1 MFNLFK
7 SKSSLEPDDNY
18 FPFQIDMH
26 SHIIPGID
34 DGAPDVNASIA
45 LIEGLQKL
53 GINQSIATPHIIGDL
68 YRNSNETIEP
78 ALKLLQDELVARNN
92 NFKVIAAAEYQ
103 LDDYFIQLL
112 REKVPLRTLK
122 DNIILTEFSWLS
134 RPEKVDEIC
143 FEILTE
149 GYKPILAHPERYPY
163 FHHEFGMYEELK
175 NKGFLLQLNLL
186 SLVGYYGP
194 AVAKVAKQLLKEG
207 LISYIGTDMHHP
219 QHLQALSDAKNR
231 KQFQELLSGYS
242 FLNEEL
248 SFA

>member
-7 SKSSLEPDDNY
+7 SKSSSNPADNY
-18 FPFQIDMH
+18 FPLKIDMH
-26 SHIIPGID
+26 SHLVPGID
-34 DGAPDVNASIA
+34 DGASDVQASIE

-68 YRNSNETIEP
+68 YRNTNDTIEA
-78 ALKLLQDELVARNN
+78 ALKLLQAELDSRNN
-92 NFKVIAAAEYQ
+92 NFKIRAAAEYQ

-112 REKVPLRTLK
+112 RDKVPLRTLK

-149 GYKPILAHPERYPY
+149 GYKPILAHPERYAY
-163 FHHEFGMYEELK
+163 FHNEFKMYEDLK
-175 NKGFLLQLNLL
+175 EKGFLLQLNLL
-186 SLVGYYGP
+186 SLTGHYGP

-207 LISYIGTDMHHP
+207 LISYIGTDLHHP
-219 QHLQALSDAKNR
+219 QHLQALSDFKTR
-231 KQFQELLSGYS
+231 KTFYEHLQGHS

-248 SFA
+248 G

>member
-18 FPFQIDMH
+18 FPLQIDMH

-34 DGAPDVNASIA
+34 DGAQDVNASIE

-53 GINQSIATPHIIGDL
+53 GINRAIATPHIIGDL
-68 YRNSNETIEP
+68 YRNSDETIEP
-78 ALKLLQDELVARNN
+78 ALEILQQELKVRNN
-92 NFKVIAAAEYQ
+92 DFKVTAAAEYQ

-112 REKVPLRTLK
+112 RAKVPLRTIK

-163 FHHEFGMYEELK
+163 YHQEFSMYENLI
-175 NKGFLLQLNLL
+175 NKGFVLQLNLL
-186 SLVGYYGP
+186 SLSGYYGS

-207 LISYIGTDMHHP
+207 LISYIGTDLHHP

-231 KQFQELLSGYS
+231 KHFKEILQGLEFR
-242 FLNEEL
+242 NEEL
-248 SFA
+248 AF

>member
-18 FPFQIDMH
+18 FPFAIDMH
-26 SHIIPGID
+26 SHLIPGID
-34 DGAPDVNASIA
+34 DGSPDVQASIE

-53 GINQSIATPHIIGDL
+53 GIQQAIATPHVIGDL
-68 YRNSNETIEP
+68 YRNTNDTIEA
-78 ALKLLQDELVARNN
+78 ALQLLQDELLARNN

-112 REKVPLRTLK
+112 RDSVPLRTLK
-122 DNIILTEFSWLS
+122 DNILLTEFSWLS

-163 FHHEFGMYEELK
+163 FHNEFSMYEDLA

-186 SLVGYYGP
+186 SLTGYYGP
-194 AVAKVAKQLLKEG
+194 AVTKVAKLLLKEG
-207 LISYIGTDMHHP
+207 LISYIGTDLHHP
-219 QHLQALSDAKNR
+219 QHLQALSDFKNR
-231 KQFQELLSGYS
+231 RIFYEYLHGHS

-248 SFA
+248 S

>member
-18 FPFQIDMH
+18 FPLQIDMH

-34 DGAPDVNASIA
+34 DGAQDVAASML

-53 GINQSIATPHIIGDL
+53 GINRAIATPHIIGDL
-68 YRNSNETIEP
+68 YRNSDDTIEP
-78 ALKLLQDELVARNN
+78 ALALLQKELKVRNN
-92 NFKVIAAAEYQ
+92 DFKVTAAAEYQ

-112 REKVPLRTLK
+112 RAKVPLRTIK

-134 RPEKVDEIC
+134 RPDKVDEIC

-149 GYKPILAHPERYPY
+149 GYKPILAHPERYNY
-163 FHHEFGMYEELK
+163 FHSNFKIYEELN

-186 SLVGYYGP
+186 SLTGHYGP

-231 KQFQELLSGYS
+231 KQFKEQLEGFR

-248 SFA
+248 